1 MTKKS
6 FAVFAREG
14 SGCVRNGF
22 EEFVEGSR
30 VVLSDNGFQL
40 GESVGTFSDV
50 VNLARLMSYDFW
62 VFFRIGVVKCAH
74 FCRMLAIKKA
84 RFQSGLFRF

>member
-40 GESVGTFSDV
+40 GESHLNGIEIGTISWQVAQARANALECFGNPRDFMAAEV
-50 VNLARLMSYDFW
+50 VADHNIA
-62 VFFRIGVVKCAH
+62 GA
-74 FCRMLAIKKA
+74 
-84 RFQSGLFRF
+84 